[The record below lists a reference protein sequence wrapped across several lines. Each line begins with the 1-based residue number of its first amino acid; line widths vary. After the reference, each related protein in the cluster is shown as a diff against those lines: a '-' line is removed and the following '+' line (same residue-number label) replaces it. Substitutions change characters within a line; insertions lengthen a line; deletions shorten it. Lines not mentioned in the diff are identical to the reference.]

1 MQKCY
6 NAKMRTTITL
16 NDNLY
21 KKLKIRAVETGET
34 VSELVEDAVVHQLL
48 EDLEDTETIQK
59 RKNEPT
65 LSFDNLVK
73 DFKKEGLL

>member
-1 MQKCY
+1 
-6 NAKMRTTITL
+6 MRTTITL

-59 RKNEPT
+59 RKKEPT